1 MARHHVVP
9 QMLLRRFADADER
22 IAMVAREDPG
32 RVVHTKVRTAAA
44 EVGFYRIPAEDLEEH
59 ARDGHD
65 PELAER
71 ALADLESAA
80 GPVIEGVLGGTL
92 AIGVEERYRL
102 SQFAALQLARGWRF
116 RDEIRMLMTWY
127 ARQQL
132 QIAATPDRVREH
144 LRAMG
149 APADERDV
157 REFLDGVLNGSWTL
171 NPPRSLIIQ
180 ASLQYAIGLV
190 HPQLFPRM
198 LRLIRFDQPLLLTSD
213 SAVGLWAP
221 RSQAPR
227 SAGVADADV
236 IFMPLNR
243 CCALAFTQAGRE
255 VVLDAEPSLADH
267 INLTVADNASKWIYH
282 HPDDHPLARIELLPP
297 PVLAEEIDDVEHEP
311 GGTVRV
317 KGRLVWR

>member
-1 MARHHVVP
+1 MARHHIVP

-44 EVGFYRIPAEDLEEH
+44 EVGFYRIPEEDVEEH

-92 AIGVEERYRL
+92 SIGVEERYRL

-132 QIAATPDRVREH
+132 QMTATPDRVREH
-144 LRAMG
+144 LRSIG

-171 NPPRSLIIQ
+171 IPPRSLIIQ
-180 ASLQYAIGLV
+180 TSLQYAIGLV
-190 HPQLFPRM
+190 HPQLFSRM

-221 RSQAPR
+221 DSQAPR

-236 IFMPLNR
+236 IFMPLDR
-243 CCALAFTQAGRE
+243 CCALAFTQAGRK
-255 VVLDAEPSLADH
+255 VALDAKPSLADH

-282 HPDDHPLARIELLPP
+282 HPDDHPLDRIDMIPP
-297 PVLAEEIDDVEHEP
+297 PVLAEEIDEVEHEP
-311 GGTVRV
+311 DGTVRV